1 VTPAGEPTGG
11 GSGTARPGLA
21 MRECRACGQ
30 VVFPPRPLCPRCGAW
45 RWKVRVAERGV
56 IVAVT
61 RRGEMQL
68 VSVRTD
74 DGPTVTAVA
83 PEGDLAVR
91 TRVLLESEGLSDGR
105 LRVRALRRDD
115 LDT

>member
-1 VTPAGEPTGG
+1 MTTPGEPAGS

-45 RWKVRVAERGV
+45 SWKARVAERGV
-56 IVAVT
+56 IEAVT
-61 RRGEMQL
+61 RRGEVQL

-105 LRVRALRRDD
+105 LRVRALRLGD

>member
-1 VTPAGEPTGG
+1 
-11 GSGTARPGLA
+11 

-45 RWKVRVAERGV
+45 SWKGRVVEHGVTEALTWRGG
-56 IVAVT
+56 T
-61 RRGEMQL
+61 QL

-74 DGPTVTAVA
+74 DGPPVTALS
-83 PEGDLAVR
+83 PEGDLAIGRRVR
-91 TRVLLESEGLSDGR
+91 LESEEHDGGR
-105 LRVRALRRDD
+105 LQVRALRLED